1 MMNNRNYAFLM
12 ILLMCCSCGEKLYS
26 YRKTVKVQDRE
37 TISRQ
42 QKDTDTGNEEED
54 IQHHHVSASAGA
66 PLNIAPNT
74 LYLTTKPVPVA
85 KKKRTPSSS
94 AMVR

>member
-1 MMNNRNYAFLM
+1 MNNRYYAFLM

-26 YRKTVKVQDRE
+26 YRKTVKVQDTE
-37 TISRQ
+37 AASRQ
-42 QKDTDTGNEEED
+42 QKSSDTDHED
-54 IQHHHVSASAGA
+54 SDIHPHHVSASAGA

-74 LYLTTKPVPVA
+74 LYLTTKPVPAA